1 MKIRIRPY
9 RCRRHRRQNAN
20 GPAAGDGGSGNY
32 IRPSRFYVLRM
43 LAFIFVFLL
52 RIEANAAENFP
63 AQTIVIFN
71 TAVPD
76 SEALAKFYAEKRGIA
91 ADHVIGLD
99 CPSEE
104 EISRE
109 KYDTTVAEPL
119 RRIFEQR
126 QWWHVHE
133 APDGNK
139 RVQTLGI
146 HFVALIRGMPLKIR
160 STATPYPGDNPAGG
174 GPVQG
179 RNEASVDS
187 ELSTL
192 GFFTR
197 QISGAVTNPYFQ
209 GFRPIA
215 EVTAAPLLLV
225 TRLDAPESA
234 TVRQM
239 ITDAIEAEK
248 NGLWGRAFV
257 DGSHETSGGKKVGDA
272 WVRAIVDQC
281 HKDGVP
287 VVFDD
292 LPTMFPDTFPMSDC
306 ALYYGWYAGNIA
318 GPFNQPGFK
327 FVPGAIAAHI
337 HSYSAATLRD
347 ENSGWAGPLV
357 SRGAAATVGNVYEPY
372 LELTAH
378 LDILNDRLLHG
389 FTFAES
395 VFMSSRV
402 LSWMGVALGDP
413 LYRPYLN
420 WTQIDLKTPTKFA
433 AGWRAYHD
441 FAIKNSKL
449 GTSDYRTQARVA
461 AARTRNAAMLEDVG
475 LMEMRDG
482 KFPTAIAALEQAR
495 GAYSKR
501 NDIIRCVL
509 EECDAFIK
517 SGKPNRAV
525 DLARRVLR
533 IVPESPVLT
542 LLRKIE
548 SDLTPKPTP
557 PATTPHY

>member
-1 MKIRIRPY
+1 MKIRIR
-9 RCRRHRRQNAN
+9 RRQDVLHFAAVSGSSYT
-20 GPAAGDGGSGNY
+20 GPSWLY
-32 IRPSRFYVLRM
+32 ISWILLLVF
-43 LAFIFVFLL
+43 AFRLG
-52 RIEANAAENFP
+52 IEAQTAENLP
-63 AQTIVIFN
+63 AQTIVVFN

-76 SEALAKFYAEKRGIA
+76 SEALAEFYAEKRGIVN
-91 ADHVIGLD
+91 DHLVALD
-99 CPSEE
+99 CPPQE

-109 KYDTTVAEPL
+109 EYDATIAEPL
-119 RRIFEQR
+119 QKIFEER

-133 APDGNK
+133 APDGEK
-139 RVQTLGI
+139 RVQTVRI
-146 HFVALIRGMPLKIR
+146 HFVALIRGMPLKI
-160 STATPYPGDNPAGG
+160 TPVATPYLGDTSGG
-174 GPVQG
+174 GPIQS

-187 ELSTL
+187 ELSVL
-192 GFFTR
+192 GFFTK
-197 QISGAVTNPYFQ
+197 QISGVIPNPYYQ
-209 GFRPIA
+209 GFRPIS
-215 EVTAAPLLLV
+215 ELTAAPLLLV
-225 TRLDAPESA
+225 TRLDAPEST
-234 TVRQM
+234 TVRRM

-248 NGLWGRAFV
+248 GGLWGRAFV
-257 DGSHETSGGKKVGDA
+257 DGSHETSGGKEVGDV
-272 WVRAIVDQC
+272 WMRAIVDQC
-281 HKDGVP
+281 HKKGVP

-292 LPTMFPDTFPMSDC
+292 LPTIFPDAFPMSNC
-306 ALYYGWYAGNIA
+306 ALYYGWYAGNVA

-420 WTQIDLKTPTKFA
+420 WTQIDSRNPPKST

-449 GTSDYRTQARVA
+449 ESSDYRTQARVV

-482 KFPTAIAALEQAR
+482 KFSTAIAALEQAR
-495 GAYSKR
+495 GAYSR
-501 NDIIRCVL
+501 PDDIVRCVL
-509 EECDAFIK
+509 EECDAFVK
-517 SGKPNRAV
+517 SGKPNRAL

-533 IVPESPVLT
+533 IVPESPALN
-542 LLRKIE
+542 LLHKVER
-548 SDLTPKPTP
+548 DLTPRPS
-557 PATTPHY
+557 PADATPHY

>member
-1 MKIRIRPY
+1 MKTLML
-9 RCRRHRRQNAN
+9 
-20 GPAAGDGGSGNY
+20 
-32 IRPSRFYVLRM
+32 VLM
-43 LAFIFVFLL
+43 VLL
-52 RIEANAAENFP
+52 VIVRGIDAQAAENLP
-63 AQTIVIFN
+63 AQTIVVFN

-76 SEALAKFYAEKRGIA
+76 SEALAKFYAEKRDIA
-91 ADHVIGLD
+91 GDHMVGLD
-99 CPSEE
+99 CPPEE

-109 KYDTTVAEPL
+109 QYDTTVAEPL
-119 RRIFEQR
+119 RKIFEER

-133 APDGNK
+133 TPDGGK
-139 RVQTLGI
+139 RVQTLRI

-160 STATPYPGDNPAGG
+160 RIATPYLGDNPADG
-174 GPVQG
+174 GPSQG

-187 ELSTL
+187 ELSAL

-197 QISGAVTNPYFQ
+197 QISGAITNPYFQ
-209 GFRPIA
+209 GFRPI
-215 EVTAAPLLLV
+215 EELTAAPLLLV

-248 NGLWGRAFV
+248 SGLWGRAFV
-257 DGSHETSGGKKVGDA
+257 DGTHETSGGKEVGDA
-272 WVRAIVDQC
+272 WMRAIIEQC

-292 LPTMFPDTFPMSDC
+292 LPTIFPDAFPMSDC

-318 GPFNQPGFK
+318 GPFNQTGFK
-327 FVPGAIAAHI
+327 FLPGAIAAHI

-378 LDILNDRLLHG
+378 LDILNNRLLHG

-420 WTQIDLKTPTKFA
+420 WTQIDSNKSPKSA

-441 FAIKNSKL
+441 FAIKNRELES
-449 GTSDYRTQARVA
+449 SDYRTQARVV

-475 LMEMRDG
+475 LMELRDG
-482 KFPTAIAALEQAR
+482 KFSAAIAALEQAR

-501 NDIIRCVL
+501 DDIIRCVL
-509 EECDAFIK
+509 EECDAFVK

-525 DLARRVLR
+525 DLTRKVLR
-533 IVPESPVLT
+533 IVPESPALK
-542 LLRKIE
+542 LLLHKVE
-548 SDLTPKPTP
+548 SDLVPKPTR
-557 PATTPHY
+557 Y

>member
-1 MKIRIRPY
+1 MKIRIRRY
-9 RCRRHRRQNAN
+9 TRR
-20 GPAAGDGGSGNY
+20 
-32 IRPSRFYVLRM
+32 SRFYLPWILV
-43 LAFIFVFLL
+43 FVFVFLFG
-52 RIEANAAENFP
+52 IHATAAENLP
-63 AQTIVIFN
+63 GQTIVVFN

-91 ADHVIGLD
+91 ADHLVGLD

-109 KYDTTVAEPL
+109 QYDTTIAEPL
-119 RRIFEQR
+119 RKMFEER

-133 APDGNK
+133 TPDGDK

-160 STATPYPGDNPAGG
+160 PTATPYPGDNPAGG

-192 GFFTR
+192 GLFTK
-197 QISGAVTNPYFQ
+197 QISGAITNPYFQ

-215 EVTAAPLLLV
+215 EMTAAPLLLV

-257 DGSHETSGGKKVGDA
+257 DGSHETSGGKEIGDA
-272 WVRAIVDQC
+272 WMRAIVDQC
-281 HKDGVP
+281 HKEGVP

-292 LPTMFPDTFPMSDC
+292 LPTIFPDAFPMNDC
-306 ALYYGWYAGNIA
+306 ALYYGWYAGNVA

-337 HSYSAATLRD
+337 HSYSAVTLRD

-395 VFMSSRV
+395 LFMSSRV

-420 WTQIDLKTPTKFA
+420 WTQIDSKTSPKSA

-449 GTSDYRTQARVA
+449 EPSDYRTQARVV
-461 AARTRNAAMLEDVG
+461 AARARNAAMLEDVG

-482 KFPTAIAALEQAR
+482 KFSTAIAALEQAR

-501 NDIIRCVL
+501 DDIIRCVL

-533 IVPESPVLT
+533 IVPESPALK
-542 LLRKIE
+542 LLHKVE
-548 SDLTPKPTP
+548 SDLVPKPTP
-557 PATTPHY
+557 Y

>member
-1 MKIRIRPY
+1 MKTLMLGLMLLLVIVR
-9 RCRRHRRQNAN
+9 
-20 GPAAGDGGSGNY
+20 GSAYATDN
-32 IRPSRFYVLRM
+32 L
-43 LAFIFVFLL
+43 
-52 RIEANAAENFP
+52 P
-63 AQTIVIFN
+63 AQTIVVFN
-71 TAVPD
+71 TAFPD

-91 ADHVIGLD
+91 DDHLVRLD

-109 KYDTTVAEPL
+109 QYDSTVAEPL
-119 RRIFEQR
+119 RKIFEER
-126 QWWHVHE
+126 QWWYVHE
-133 APDGNK
+133 TPDEGK
-139 RVQTLGI
+139 RVEALRI

-160 STATPYPGDNPAGG
+160 PIATPYPGDNPAGG

-187 ELSTL
+187 ELSAL
-192 GFFTR
+192 GFLTR

-225 TRLDAPESA
+225 TRLDAPDSA

-239 ITDAIEAEK
+239 ITDTIEAEK

-257 DGSHETSGGKKVGDA
+257 DGTHEASGGREIGDA
-272 WVRAIVDQC
+272 WMRAIVDQC

-292 LPTMFPDTFPMSDC
+292 LPTIFPDAFPMSDC
-306 ALYYGWYAGNIA
+306 ALYYGWYAGNVA

-347 ENSGWAGPLV
+347 DNSGWAGPLV

-420 WTQIDLKTPTKFA
+420 WTQIDSKTPTKSA
-433 AGWRAYHD
+433 AEWRAYHD

-449 GTSDYRTQARVA
+449 ESSDYRTQARVV

-482 KFPTAIAALEQAR
+482 KFSTAIAALEQAR

-501 NDIIRCVL
+501 DDIIRCVL

-533 IVPESPVLT
+533 IVPESSALK
-542 LLRKIE
+542 LLHNVE
-548 SDLTPKPTP
+548 SDLVPKPTP
-557 PATTPHY
+557 Y

>member
-1 MKIRIRPY
+1 MKIRIRPCS
-9 RCRRHRRQNAN
+9 CRRHWRQNAR
-20 GPAAGDGGSGNY
+20 GPAAGDGGSYRRSFRFGVPRILVVLFVSLLGND
-32 IRPSRFYVLRM
+32 R
-43 LAFIFVFLL
+43 A
-52 RIEANAAENFP
+52 AAENLP
-63 AQTIVIFN
+63 AQTIVLFN

-76 SEALAKFYAEKRGIA
+76 SEALAKFYGAKRGIA
-91 ADHVIGLD
+91 DDHLVGLD
-99 CPSEE
+99 CPPQE

-109 KYDTTVAEPL
+109 EYDATIAEPL
-119 RRIFEQR
+119 RKIFEER

-133 APDGNK
+133 APDGEK

-146 HFVALIRGMPLKIR
+146 HFVALIRGMPLKIQPVT
-160 STATPYPGDNPAGG
+160 TAYPGDTPGG
-174 GPVQG
+174 GPIQS

-187 ELSTL
+187 ELSVL
-192 GFFTR
+192 GLFTR
-197 QISGAVTNPYFQ
+197 QISGVVPNPYFQ
-209 GFRPIA
+209 GFRPVA

-225 TRLDAPESA
+225 TRLDAPGSA
-234 TVRQM
+234 TVRRM
-239 ITDAIEAEK
+239 IIDAVEVEK

-257 DGSHETSGGKKVGDA
+257 DGSHETSGGKEVGDA
-272 WVRAIVDQC
+272 WMRAIVDQC
-281 HKDGVP
+281 HKEGVP

-292 LPTMFPDTFPMSDC
+292 LPTIFPDAFPMSDC
-306 ALYYGWYAGNIA
+306 ALYYGWYVGNVA

-402 LSWMGVALGDP
+402 LSWMGVAVGDP
-413 LYRPYLN
+413 LYRPYFN
-420 WTQIDLKTPTKFA
+420 WTQIDSKASPKSA

-441 FAIKNSKL
+441 FAIKNSDL
-449 GTSDYRTQARVA
+449 EPSDYRTQARITA
-461 AARTRNAAMLEDVG
+461 GRTRNAAMLEDVG
-475 LMEMRDG
+475 LMELGDG
-482 KFPTAIAALEQAR
+482 KFSTAIAALEQAR

-501 NDIIRCVL
+501 DDIIRCVL

-517 SGKPNRAV
+517 SGKPNRAL

-533 IVPESPVLT
+533 IVPESPASN
-542 LLRKIE
+542 LLHKIE
-548 SDLTPKPTP
+548 SDLTPKSVP
-557 PATTPHY
+557 

>member
-1 MKIRIRPY
+1 MKIRIR
-9 RCRRHRRQNAN
+9 RCSCRRHRRENATDR
-20 GPAAGDGGSGNY
+20 AAGDGGSYN
-32 IRPSRFYVLRM
+32 RSSRFHVSRI
-43 LAFIFVFLL
+43 LAFSFVLL
-52 RIEANAAENFP
+52 LGIDADAAENLP
-63 AQTIVIFN
+63 AETIVVFN
-71 TAVPD
+71 TAFPD
-76 SEALAKFYAEKRGIA
+76 SEALAKFYAEQRGIA
-91 ADHVIGLD
+91 GDHLVALD
-99 CPSEE
+99 CPPEE

-109 KYDTTVAEPL
+109 QYDTTVAEPL
-119 RRIFEQR
+119 RKIFEER
-126 QWWHVHE
+126 QWWQVRE
-133 APDGNK
+133 VPDGGK
-139 RVQTLGI
+139 RVQTLRI

-160 STATPYPGDNPAGG
+160 PTATPYPGDNPAGG

-197 QISGAVTNPYFQ
+197 QISGAITNPYFQ
-209 GFRPIA
+209 GFRPIKELA
-215 EVTAAPLLLV
+215 AAPLLLV
-225 TRLDAPESA
+225 TRLDAPEST
-234 TVRQM
+234 TVRRM
-239 ITDAIEAEK
+239 ITDAIETEK

-257 DGSHETSGGKKVGDA
+257 DGAHESSGGKEVGDA
-272 WVRAIVDQC
+272 WMRAIVDQF

-292 LPTMFPDTFPMSDC
+292 LPPIFPDTFPMSDC
-306 ALYYGWYAGNIA
+306 ALYYGWYAGNVA

-347 ENSGWAGPLV
+347 QNSGWAGPLV

-420 WTQIDLKTPTKFA
+420 WTQIDSKTPPKSA

-441 FAIKNSKL
+441 FAIKNNKL
-449 GTSDYRTQARVA
+449 EPSDYRTQAHIA

-482 KFPTAIAALEQAR
+482 KFSTAIAALEQAR

-501 NDIIRCVL
+501 DDIIRCVL

-517 SGKPNRAV
+517 SGRPIRAL

-533 IVPESPVLT
+533 IVPDAPASK
-542 LLRKIE
+542 LLRKVE
-548 SDLTPKPTP
+548 SDLAPKSSP
-557 PATTPHY
+557 PAPTSPN

>member
-1 MKIRIRPY
+1 MKIGILRCS
-9 RCRRHRRQNAN
+9 CRRWRKNLKSL
-20 GPAAGDGGSGNY
+20 GLGDGGSCM
-32 IRPSRFYVLRM
+32 RSCCFYVRRILV
-43 LAFIFVFLL
+43 LVFVFLWG
-52 RIEANAAENFP
+52 IDADAAENLP
-63 AQTIVIFN
+63 AETIVVFN
-71 TAVPD
+71 AAVPD

-91 ADHVIGLD
+91 DDHLVALD
-99 CPSEE
+99 CPPEE

-109 KYDTTVAEPL
+109 QYDATVAEPL
-119 RRIFEQR
+119 RRVFEER
-126 QWWHVHE
+126 QWWQVHE
-133 APDGNK
+133 MPDGGK
-139 RVQTLGI
+139 RVQALGI

-160 STATPYPGDNPAGG
+160 PTATPYPGDNPAAG

-197 QISGAVTNPYFQ
+197 QISGAITNPYFQ
-209 GFRPIA
+209 GFRPIK
-215 EVTAAPLLLV
+215 EFTAASLLLV
-225 TRLDAPESA
+225 TRLDAPEST
-234 TVRQM
+234 TVRRM
-239 ITDAIEAEK
+239 ITDAIETEK

-257 DGSHETSGGKKVGDA
+257 DGAHETSGDKAVGDA
-272 WVRAIVDQC
+272 WMRGIVDQC

-292 LPTMFPDTFPMSDC
+292 LPTIFPDAFPMSDC
-306 ALYYGWYAGNIA
+306 ALYYGWYAGNVA
-318 GPFNQPGFK
+318 GPFNQAGFK

-372 LELTAH
+372 LDLTAH
-378 LDILNDRLLHG
+378 LDILSDRLLHG

-402 LSWMGVALGDP
+402 LSWMGVAVGDP

-420 WTQIDLKTPTKFA
+420 WTQIDSKTPLKSA

-441 FAIKNSKL
+441 FAIKNNKL
-449 GTSDYRTQARVA
+449 EPSDYRTQARIA
-461 AARTRNAAMLEDVG
+461 ATRTRNAAMLEDVG

-482 KFPTAIAALEQAR
+482 KFSTAIAALEQAR

-501 NDIIRCVL
+501 DDIIRSVL

-517 SGKPNRAV
+517 SGKPNRAL
-525 DLARRVLR
+525 DLARRVLS
-533 IVPESPVLT
+533 IVPDAPAST
-542 LLRKIE
+542 LLRKVE
-548 SDLTPKPTP
+548 SDLAPKSSP
-557 PATTPHY
+557 PAPTSLY

>member
-1 MKIRIRPY
+1 MKSLMLTLMLVIVR
-9 RCRRHRRQNAN
+9 
-20 GPAAGDGGSGNY
+20 GSAY
-32 IRPSRFYVLRM
+32 
-43 LAFIFVFLL
+43 
-52 RIEANAAENFP
+52 AAENLP

-76 SEALAKFYAEKRGIA
+76 SAALAKFYAEKRAIA
-91 ADHVIGLD
+91 DDHVVGLD
-99 CPSEE
+99 CPPEE

-109 KYDTTVAEPL
+109 QYDTTVAEPL
-119 RRIFEQR
+119 RKIFEER
-126 QWWHVHE
+126 QWWRVHE
-133 APDGNK
+133 APDGDR

-160 STATPYPGDNPAGG
+160 PTTTPYPGDNPAGG

-197 QISGAVTNPYFQ
+197 QISGVITNPYFQ

-215 EVTAAPLLLV
+215 ELTAAPLLLV

-234 TVRQM
+234 TVRRM

-248 NGLWGRAFV
+248 NGLWGRTFV
-257 DGSHETSGGKKVGDA
+257 DGAHESSGGKEIGDA
-272 WVRAIVDQC
+272 WMRAIVDQC
-281 HKDGVP
+281 HKEGVP

-292 LPTMFPDTFPMSDC
+292 LPTVFPDAFPVSDC

-327 FVPGAIAAHI
+327 FVPGAVAAHI

-378 LDILNDRLLHG
+378 LDVLNDRLLHG

-413 LYRPYLN
+413 LYRPYLT
-420 WTQIDLKTPTKFA
+420 WTQIDSKTPPKSA

-449 GTSDYRTQARVA
+449 EPSDYRTQARIA
-461 AARTRNAAMLEDVG
+461 AARSRNAAMMEDIG

-501 NDIIRCVL
+501 DDIIRCVL

-517 SGKPNRAV
+517 SGKPNRAL

-533 IVPESPVLT
+533 IVPESPALN
-542 LLRKIE
+542 LLHKVE
-548 SDLTPKPTP
+548 SDLAPKPTP
-557 PATTPHY
+557 SVATPHY